1 MKIIKHANS
10 ALLSAEML
18 FTLSSACT
26 CHFPCVVVLCAEE
39 FFRDAWSAQLNILF
53 QFFERER
60 ERERDSACVWVLYIY
75 IQTHFFPNNP
85 RDGNL
90 ILSDPEVEGVTCW
103 EKYYDYKELS
113 ISCNIYYR
121 SNYKRLLPWIYILC
135 TMNISTI
142 LQQWINIA
150 FFKIINLKWFFMYLH
165 VSKCL

>member
-1 MKIIKHANS
+1 MLKCCSHSAVHAHAIS
-10 ALLSAEML
+10 LVLWCSVLKSFLEML
-18 FTLSSACT
+18 EVHSWIFCSNFS
-26 CHFPCVVVLCAEE
+26 
-39 FFRDAWSAQLNILF
+39 R
-53 QFFERER
+53 ERER